1 MHRTCAGAGR
11 LISLVCIV
19 SFAAACD
26 ESNRATDPIAER
38 RLSVS
43 SSGTARLVNMHDACD
58 SATFNAAVGPGTCA
72 RPGGVQFNEFVAQL
86 TAHQSAGAW
95 HNAPSQMDAKI
106 GETLVAVN
114 RGGEVHSFTRV
125 TAFGGGIVPFLNVL
139 AGTPN
144 VAPECAAIAPDEL
157 LAPGGTDTEPPLVAG
172 TSLYQCCI
180 HPWMRTTVRVGS

>member
-1 MHRTCAGAGR
+1 MHRTCASTGS
-11 LISLVCIV
+11 LIALVCIA

-26 ESNRATDPIAER
+26 ESNRATGPTAER
-38 RLSVS
+38 RLSVH
-43 SSGTARLVNMHDACD
+43 SSGAARLVNMHDACD

-72 RPGGVQFNEFVAQL
+72 RPGGVSFNEFVAQL

-95 HNAPSQMDAKI
+95 HNAPSQMSAKI

-125 TAFGGGIVPFLNVL
+125 AAFGGGIIPFLNAL

-144 VAPECAAIAPDEL
+144 VAPECAAIAPNEL
-157 LAPGGTDTEPPLVAG
+157 LAPGGTDNEEPLAAG
-172 TSLYQCCI
+172 TSLFQCCI